1 MFYLALLRVLRESS
15 RIWFRSE
22 SVMAFSMKA
31 MVHIRETQ
39 QLIEQRGTLDGTNK
53 EALAMLTAHRRS

>member
-15 RIWFRSE
+15 RIWLRSE

-31 MVHIRETQ
+31 MVHIRETR

-53 EALAMLTAHRRS
+53 EALAMLTAPRRS